1 MAMVQSARA
10 FVLDVRD
17 YRETSA
23 LVRLLVQ
30 GEGLV
35 SLVGRGVRSVR
46 KGAGSPVLQSFALV
60 HLSYSIRD
68 PDGLGALRSAEV
80 ERQYDVLRSNIEAY
94 ALAGAWFEVLLA
106 SAQPGPEGDRLFDL
120 TDSFMKQIQEVGF
133 AGSPTTQISV
143 ARDAG
148 VLWHWSRLLEEMGVG
163 AQFGVCGRCGSKAQ
177 LHHFDL
183 RGAETLCANCASDHR
198 RYLPLSEQ
206 DFRALESVFSRIKP
220 PPNNPLPRRSALL
233 FLRIIRDI
241 MRRHLDMELK
251 SFGFLSEVL
260 GGKF

>member
-46 KGAGSPVLQSFALV
+46 KGAGSPVLQPFALV
-60 HLSYSIRD
+60 DLSYSIRD

-80 ERQYDVLRSNIEAY
+80 ERQYDVLRLNIEAY

-120 TDSFMKQIQEVGF
+120 TESFMNLIQETGSM
-133 AGSPTTQISV
+133 GSPSAAV
-143 ARDAG
+143 ARDAR
-148 VLWHWSRLLEEMGVG
+148 VLWHWARLLDEMGVG
-163 AQFGVCGRCGSKAQ
+163 AQFGVCGRCGAGGP
-177 LHHFDL
+177 LHHLDL
-183 RGAETLCANCASDHR
+183 RTAETLCAICASEHR
-198 RYLPLSEQ
+198 RYLPLSDN
-206 DFRALESVFSRIKP
+206 DFRALESAFSRTMP
-220 PPNNPLPRRSALL
+220 PPNNAMPRASALL
-233 FLRIIRDI
+233 FLRIVRDI